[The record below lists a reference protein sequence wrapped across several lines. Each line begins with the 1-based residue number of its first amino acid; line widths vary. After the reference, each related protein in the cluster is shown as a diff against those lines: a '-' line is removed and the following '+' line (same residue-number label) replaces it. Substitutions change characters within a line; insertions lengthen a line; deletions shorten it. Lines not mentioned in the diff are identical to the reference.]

1 MQSCGLKTLRNILKI
16 ENTCHVGTKHSH
28 VDLKHSRADLKRSLP
43 DLKQNFTDIRFHILQ
58 NSTDIET
65 DMKRDF
71 NDFKCR
77 VGFKHNPLFIVLQR
91 EKQEQLRW

>member
-1 MQSCGLKTLRNILKI
+1 MQSCGLETLRNILKI

-28 VDLKHSRADLKRSLP
+28 VDLKNSRADSKRSLP
-43 DLKQNFTDIRFHILQ
+43 DLKENFTDIRFH
-58 NSTDIET
+58 NTSTTTDIET
-65 DMKRDF
+65 YMKRDF

-91 EKQEQLRW
+91 EKQE